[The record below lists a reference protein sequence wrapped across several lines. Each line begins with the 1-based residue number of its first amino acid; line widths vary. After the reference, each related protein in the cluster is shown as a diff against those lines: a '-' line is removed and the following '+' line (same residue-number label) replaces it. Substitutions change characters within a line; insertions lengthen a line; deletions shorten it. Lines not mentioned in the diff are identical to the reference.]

1 MTRRNRW
8 FISLC
13 LVGISLIVLTVIFR
27 FRDQYRMQG
36 TWVGEN
42 VSVNG
47 VLRLTVEGDLAV
59 LEHVGSS
66 RPLRTYFRLD
76 PVASPKRIVI
86 WSADAPHLR
95 PREFL
100 GFAYGPPSPT
110 EPNSE
115 AYGAYEISGDRL
127 RICVLV
133 SSHDPTLFASAY
145 DTYDFHR
152 E

>member
-13 LVGISLIVLTVIFR
+13 LVGISLIVLAVVFR

-36 TWVGEN
+36 TWVGE
-42 VSVNG
+42 G
-47 VLRLTVEGDLAV
+47 VVHRLRVEGDLAV
-59 LEHVGSS
+59 LEHEGSS

-86 WSADAPHLR
+86 WSADAPGLR

-110 EPNSE
+110 GPNSE
-115 AYGAYEISGDRL
+115 AYGTYEISGDRL
-127 RICVLV
+127 KICVLV
-133 SSHDPTLFASAY
+133 SSHDPTLFAAY